1 MIFISLLLGF
11 KGGLITLP
19 WFSQRIKGL
28 FCLEK
33 LCFMNLYKFFSNE
46 PAALLTVELI
56 LLVCKIKLC
65 CVRHLVTLPFTITVQ
80 GKIHQFFF
88 FFKNSKETKLRDS
101 SWCLK
106 AEEPKKHFCYLLYP
120 DYALA
125 AWISFFFLQ
134 FQIEGGSKWW
144 AMEREESWRDRESL
158 SSFFP
163 VYFITLALLAE
174 CLEQA
179 IS

>member
-1 MIFISLLLGF
+1 MIFISLLLAF
-11 KGGLITLP
+11 KGGLISLP

-46 PAALLTVELI
+46 PAALLTIELI
-56 LLVCKIKLC
+56 LLLCKIKLC

-106 AEEPKKHFCYLLYP
+106 AEEPKKHFCYLLCP

-125 AWISFFFLQ
+125 AWISYFFCNSKLRVAQ
-134 FQIEGGSKWW
+134 NGGRWKEKSPEET
-144 AMEREESWRDRESL
+144 ERVSPRFSL
-158 SSFFP
+158 SILSP
-163 VYFITLALLAE
+163 LLF
-174 CLEQA
+174 
-179 IS
+179 